1 MIFVLLLHNIYTHCT
16 TCFDINSTSQH
27 NCIYYTQNTKY
38 TNYILNKKHYIVIN
52 IYYLINASYII
63 QQLYLLSYK
72 SIHIFCFTFKYYKWI
87 FLSYLELSVIYI
99 VLKLFILRI
108 SYFPKPLL
116 FFSHTLN
123 YSYFLLLLYKVIN
136 TFTTAFVLKFY
147 NQNSIVI

>member
-1 MIFVLLLHNIYTHCT
+1 MAVNFSYNNIKLNTYFCYMIFVLLLHNIYTHCT

-87 FLSYLELSVIYI
+87 FLSCEYL
-99 VLKLFILRI
+99 I
-108 SYFPKPLL
+108 SPSLYC
-116 FFSHTLN
+116 FFH
-123 YSYFLLLLYKVIN
+123 IH
-136 TFTTAFVLKFY
+136 
-147 NQNSIVI
+147 